1 VFKRLRAF
9 ESNIPPNAIA
19 ANDYDDPIFLQ
30 GLAEAP
36 TSDDVPRQPA
46 QF

>member
-9 ESNIPPNAIA
+9 EANIPPNAIA
-19 ANDYDDPIFLQ
+19 ANDYDDPIFLEE
-30 GLAEAP
+30 LAAP
-36 TSDDVPRQPA
+36 RTSDAVPQQPA